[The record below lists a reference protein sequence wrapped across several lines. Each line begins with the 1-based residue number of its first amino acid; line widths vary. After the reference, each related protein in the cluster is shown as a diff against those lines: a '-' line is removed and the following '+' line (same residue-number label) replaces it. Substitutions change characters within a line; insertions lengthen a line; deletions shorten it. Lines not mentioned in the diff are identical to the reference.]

1 MPWYPLSFLIW
12 VCVTSN
18 AFDEYDVYRI
28 AQQRFESLKHHQ
40 SNGSGMLVAVS
51 AARRPAMLICTLQ
64 YVIRAFNAEYQD
76 YMFILD
82 HHYNKNILAI
92 IRAFPFKQTTYYSN
106 SHDFLESRGK
116 GGLNAYPILEGLRF
130 ALMSAQS
137 RGNSHI
143 LLVEEDVWMSSDF
156 FQFHNLAVQRLK
168 NVSNFILVSAKK
180 QRALARKCIDR
191 RVCLTLSGK
200 HYDSLLPSFSIHT
213 LALILDDFKLLEYE
227 YFKHPK
233 YYFQKRFG
241 NPSYPFPDQDG
252 IFRSHLEK
260 HGFKVYSP
268 ECPRGFEA
276 GYYGGLNRIGDHPR
290 GNLEEQVDFL
300 LELNATAMNA
310 MHRGGYRD
318 YEHVDLNPGSP
329 VGEIILA

>member
-1 MPWYPLSFLIW
+1 MYLYLLLVVIGS
-12 VCVTSN
+12 S
-18 AFDEYDVYRI
+18 AFDEYDVYRV
-28 AQQRFESLKHHQ
+28 AHRRFETQKKHQ
-40 SNGSGMLVAVS
+40 SNGSGILVAVS
-51 AARRPAMLICTLQ
+51 AAQRPAMLICTLQ
-64 YVIRAFNAEYQD
+64 YLIKGFDAEYQD
-76 YMFILD
+76 YMFIVD
-82 HHYNKNILAI
+82 KHYNKNILAI

-106 SHDFLESRGK
+106 AHDFLESRGK

-137 RGNSHI
+137 RGNTHI
-143 LLVEEDVWMSSDF
+143 LLIEEDVWISSDF
-156 FQFHNLAVQRLK
+156 FQFHSLVVQRLQ
-168 NVSNFILVSAKK
+168 NESNFIMVSAKK
-180 QRALARKCIDR
+180 QRALARKCTDR

-213 LALILDDFKLLEYE
+213 LALILDNLELLKFE
-227 YFKHPK
+227 YFKNPGS
-233 YYFQKRFG
+233 YFKKRYN

-252 IFRSHLEK
+252 IFRVHLEK
-260 HGFKVYSP
+260 HGFKVYAP

-300 LELNATAMNA
+300 LKLNVTQMNA

-318 YEHVDLNPGSP
+318 YEHVDLNPISI
-329 VGEIILA
+329 VDEISIVSK